1 MRTSIKRFT
10 MALVIILLI
19 LVPLAALAADAAS
32 PPAEEPA
39 IGISEDMGEAMLR
52 QATEVRDD
60 LTRQARSLF
69 EREPLGWNLD
79 TLNVIYRWALDFPS
93 HIAALVTT
101 VIDHS
106 RVLGFAGSMVMLIF
120 IAAVLYS
127 LIGQRRVMRRV
138 IRRVEPYR
146 EKIPEKIYPFVRS
159 GLRILVAALIP
170 LILLA
175 AYSLVNALVSYAAA
189 WFVILGRLII
199 LWAAGALVLNLL
211 RESLTRDLF
220 EVTTQYGHSVYRL
233 VRLVLF
239 YSLAGLAIFWSA
251 EALKLPTDVLAFA
264 KFVIALS
271 IVVVL
276 FLLHL
281 KKTALLSFLPKFPY
295 PFYQAFIRF
304 LTRYYFLVI
313 GVVLAAALLWCFGY
327 ANLGRVVIVKIW
339 SSGAAF
345 VLIMLIYHA
354 ARTAL
359 ARRARALPR
368 HDEAGHTLHRSLSS
382 LLLYATVVATAS
394 VVLNLLGLLAILRT
408 VMSIP
413 VLILGGTVI
422 TLWTIFS
429 AIIILMAFFF
439 ASRLLRAY
447 LDYRIYP
454 RLGIDQGLGYVLNTV
469 LNYAFL
475 AIGFLI
481 ALRIVG
487 LDLRFLL
494 VFAGAVGIGIGLGL
508 QSLAANIISGF
519 SIIFG
524 GKVRKGDWIEVGGTL
539 GEVTDIYLASAKI
552 RTRDN
557 IEYLI
562 PNADLVTST
571 IVNYSL
577 SSAFIRMDLLVGVAY
592 DADPRAVEKILLE
605 AAVAEP
611 LVSDYREPA
620 VRFVE
625 YGDNSIN
632 FELLFWIDVRNT
644 ARRRVRSALY
654 FAIFEALKAAAI
666 EIPFP
671 QRDLHIRSGLPAPET
686 AAD

>member
-1 MRTSIKRFT
+1 
-10 MALVIILLI
+10 
-19 LVPLAALAADAAS
+19 
-32 PPAEEPA
+32 
-39 IGISEDMGEAMLR
+39 
-52 QATEVRDD
+52 
-60 LTRQARSLF
+60 
-69 EREPLGWNLD
+69 
-79 TLNVIYRWALDFPS
+79 
-93 HIAALVTT
+93 
-101 VIDHS
+101 
-106 RVLGFAGSMVMLIF
+106 
-120 IAAVLYS
+120 
-127 LIGQRRVMRRV
+127 
-138 IRRVEPYR
+138 
-146 EKIPEKIYPFVRS
+146 
-159 GLRILVAALIP
+159 
-170 LILLA
+170 
-175 AYSLVNALVSYAAA
+175 
-189 WFVILGRLII
+189 
-199 LWAAGALVLNLL
+199 
-211 RESLTRDLF
+211 
-220 EVTTQYGHSVYRL
+220 
-233 VRLVLF
+233 
-239 YSLAGLAIFWSA
+239 
-251 EALKLPTDVLAFA
+251 
-264 KFVIALS
+264 
-271 IVVVL
+271 
-276 FLLHL
+276 
-281 KKTALLSFLPKFPY
+281 
-295 PFYQAFIRF
+295 
-304 LTRYYFLVI
+304 
-313 GVVLAAALLWCFGY
+313 
-327 ANLGRVVIVKIW
+327 
-339 SSGAAF
+339 
-345 VLIMLIYHA
+345 
-354 ARTAL
+354 
-359 ARRARALPR
+359 
-368 HDEAGHTLHRSLSS
+368 
-382 LLLYATVVATAS
+382 
-394 VVLNLLGLLAILRT
+394 VLNLLGLLAILRT

-413 VLILGGTVI
+413 VLIMGGTAI

-475 AIGFLI
+475 AMGFLI

-539 GEVTDIYLASAKI
+539 GEMTDIYLASAKI

-557 IEYLI
+557 IEYII

-611 LVSDYREPA
+611 LVSDYRQPA

-654 FAIFEALKAAAI
+654 FAIFEALKAAGI